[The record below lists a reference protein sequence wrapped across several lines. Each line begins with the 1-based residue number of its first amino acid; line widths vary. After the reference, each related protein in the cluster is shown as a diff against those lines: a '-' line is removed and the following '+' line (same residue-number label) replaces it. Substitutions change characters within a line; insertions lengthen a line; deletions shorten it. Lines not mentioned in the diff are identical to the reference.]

1 MLLTSSPL
9 PPIFA
14 TPTPSMGLGQSSE
27 RTAQQADSAHRPPF
41 HGFRGIHRLCA
52 VCGFRCWTSF
62 LLFLLVLAC
71 LGQVRAGLTATEV
84 IVVVNGQ
91 SLNSRTLANHYARL
105 RQIPSINI
113 VVLEGVPDAE
123 TISVADFREK
133 ILKPLLLEIEQR
145 KLANHIQCI
154 TYSADFP
161 TAIDISA
168 DLAELKDLN
177 TVFTKVASINGL
189 TYLYDLTQR
198 SDPAYITTE
207 ANFYARRPMG
217 VYFTN
222 PGGKETEEL
231 WGEINVSQV
240 AGEYAKAGELV
251 SKLLEKAPYQYPLKY
266 FAAALAAQAGD
277 KERALKLLDDAIAA
291 GWNSGVY
298 LSKDPQFES
307 LKENDEFQSLMDLL
321 DQDGGKWQPTVPFN
335 ARSMWGSNG
344 VEFAPN
350 LKQTNLGMR
359 YMLSTVLGV
368 TRGLGTTLDEAIE
381 SLKRSKSADFTHPTG
396 GFYFSS
402 TLDIRTKTRQPNFA
416 LAVEE
421 LRKLGFDAEVVVTEY
436 PKNQKVMGA
445 QLGTPSMDWSKTG
458 SKLLPG
464 AIVDN
469 LTSLGG
475 VMTPPKSQT
484 PLSHFIASGA
494 AGSSGTVT
502 EPYSV
507 PFKFPSPMLYLH
519 YAQGLSLAEAF
530 YQSITGPYQLLIVGD
545 PLCQPFSIAPN
556 QPIDTSLRTVK
567 LGSSIQFAPDL
578 SGPSY
583 ADWLNMKQPPAKRA
597 TQIRATKVAIQID
610 GLAPLG
616 GNIQPNVNV
625 KMDRLALGYHEIQV
639 VLIADEPLRQRSMQ
653 VIPVWIGDSDLISL
667 SVGNSKEKAE
677 PKVSLAKGKFQVL
690 VNVPEGCS
698 EVSIHHHHEQ
708 VATSKP
714 EGTEV
719 QIELDP
725 KQLGMGP
732 VRLQARAKL
741 ADGGSVASMPLW
753 IEVLP

>member
-1 MLLTSSPL
+1 MLLKSSPL
-9 PPIFA
+9 PPLFA
-14 TPTPSMGLGQSSE
+14 TVTPSLGLSQSSE
-27 RTAQQADSAHRPPF
+27 RTKQKADSAHRPPF
-41 HGFRGIHRLCA
+41 HGFSRIHQLWA
-52 VCGFRCWTSF
+52 DCGFRRLS
-62 LLFLLVLAC
+62 LLSLLLILTYSGPVW
-71 LGQVRAGLTATEV
+71 AGLTASEV

-123 TISVADFREK
+123 TISVEDFREK

-145 KLANHIQCI
+145 KLANHVQCI

-168 DLAELKDLN
+168 DLAEIKDLN

-198 SDPAYITTE
+198 KDPAYITTE
-207 ANFYARRPMG
+207 VNFYARRPMS
-217 VYFTN
+217 VFFTN
-222 PGGKETEEL
+222 PGGRETEEL
-231 WGEINVSQV
+231 WGEINVAQV

-277 KERALKLLDDAIAA
+277 KEKALLLLDEAIAG
-291 GWNSGVY
+291 GWNSGSY

-307 LKENDEFQSLMDLL
+307 LKENDEFQTIKDLL

-335 ARSMWGSNG
+335 ARSMWGANG

-350 LKQTNLGMR
+350 LEQTNLGMR

-381 SLKRSKSADFTHPTG
+381 SLKRAKSADFTHPTG

-402 TLDIRTKTRQPNFA
+402 TLDVRTKTRQPNFA

-484 PLSHFIASGA
+484 PLTHFIASGA

-507 PFKFPSPMLYLH
+507 QFKFPTPMLYLH

-556 QPIDTSLRTVK
+556 QPIDTSLRSIK
-567 LGSSIQFAPDL
+567 PGGSIQFTPDL
-578 SGPSY
+578 TAPSY
-583 ADWLNMKQPPAKRA
+583 SDWLNMQQPLAKRA

-610 GLAPLG
+610 GLSMRAADV
-616 GNIQPNVNV
+616 QQNVNV
-625 KMDRLALGYHEIQV
+625 KLGQLPSGYHEIQV
-639 VLIADEPLRQRSMQ
+639 ILISDDPLKQRSMQ
-653 VIPVWIGDSDLISL
+653 VIPVWVGDTDLISL
-667 SVGNSKEKAE
+667 SVANSKEKAE
-677 PKVSLAKGKFQVL
+677 PKISLAKGKFQVA
-690 VNVPEGCS
+690 VKAPEGCS

-708 VATSKP
+708 IATSKP
-714 EGTEV
+714 DGTEV

-725 KQLGMGP
+725 RQLGMGP
-732 VRLQARAKL
+732 VRLQARAIL

-753 IEVLP
+753 IDVSP

>member
-1 MLLTSSPL
+1 MLLLSSPL

-14 TPTPSMGLGQSSE
+14 TPTPSLGLGQSSE
-27 RTAQQADSAHRPPF
+27 RTTQQADSANRPPF
-41 HGFRGIHRLCA
+41 HGFRGIRGLCA
-52 VCGFRCWTSF
+52 VYGLRCWSCF
-62 LLFLLVLAC
+62 LSFLLVLAC
-71 LGQVRAGLTATEV
+71 LGPVRAGLTASEV
-84 IVVVNGQ
+84 VVVVNGQ
-91 SLNSRTLANHYARL
+91 SVSSRTLANHYARL

-113 VVLEGVPDAE
+113 VVLDSVPDAE

-154 TYSADFP
+154 SYSADFP

-168 DLAELKDLN
+168 DLAELKDLS

-277 KERALKLLDDAIAA
+277 KEKALKLLDDAIAA
-291 GWNSGVY
+291 GWNSGAY

-307 LKENDEFQSLMDLL
+307 LKENDEFLSLMDLL

-381 SLKRSKSADFTHPTG
+381 SLKRSKSADFTHPAG

-507 PFKFPSPMLYLH
+507 PFKFPSPMLYFH
-519 YAQGLSLAEAF
+519 YAQGLSLSEAF

-567 LGSSIQFAPDL
+567 PGGSIQFSPDL

-639 VLIADEPLRQRSMQ
+639 VLIADDPLRQRSMQ
-653 VIPVWIGDSDLISL
+653 VIPVWIGDTDLISL
-667 SVGNSKEKAE
+667 SVENAKEKAE

-690 VNVPEGCS
+690 VKVPEGCS

-714 EGTEV
+714 EGAEV
-719 QIELDP
+719 KIDLDP

-732 VRLQARAKL
+732 VSLQARAKL
-741 ADGGSVASMPLW
+741 ADGGSVASLPLW